1 MPQRKIDIFRKK
13 TYNIRERSKARGSC
27 ARKGAGKTMNAKN
40 IILIGMPASG
50 KSTAGVLLAKAI
62 GYGFID
68 CDLLIQNEQKALLCD
83 IIAEKGAEEFLRIE
97 ERVNASLWAERCVIA
112 TGGSVIYG
120 ARAMAHLKELGTV
133 VYLKLGEKELEKRLK
148 NIFRRGVVM
157 RRAGETVADLYAERV
172 PLYEKYADVT
182 VACDGQDV
190 EQTVRAIAEALE
202 DR

>member
-1 MPQRKIDIFRKK
+1 MC
-13 TYNIRERSKARGSC
+13 EG
-27 ARKGAGKTMNAKN
+27 RKGMKN

-68 CDLLIQNEQKALLCD
+68 TDLLIQNRERALLCD
-83 IIAEKGAEEFLRIE
+83 IIREKGAEEFLRIE
-97 ERVNASLWAERCVIA
+97 EEVNSELWAERCVIA

-120 ARAMAHLKELGTV
+120 EKAMLHLKQMGTV
-133 VYLKLGEKELEKRLK
+133 VYLKLGEPALEKRLK

-157 RRAGETVADLYAERV
+157 RTPGETVAQLYAERV

-182 VACDGQDV
+182 LDCEGHTV
-190 EQTVRAIAEALE
+190 EETVQAIAEAVSL
-202 DR
+202 

>member
-1 MPQRKIDIFRKK
+1 M
-13 TYNIRERSKARGSC
+13 
-27 ARKGAGKTMNAKN
+27 KN

-68 CDLLIQNEQKALLCD
+68 TDLLIQNRERALLCD
-83 IIAEKGAEEFLRIE
+83 IIREKGTEEFLRIE
-97 ERVNASLWAERCVIA
+97 EEVNSELWAERCVIA

-120 ARAMAHLKELGTV
+120 EKAMLHLKQMGTV
-133 VYLKLGEKELEKRLK
+133 VYLKLGEPALEKRLK

-157 RRAGETVADLYAERV
+157 RTPGETVAQLYAERV

-182 VACDGQDV
+182 LDCEGHTV
-190 EQTVRAIAEALE
+190 EETVQAIAEAVSL
-202 DR
+202 